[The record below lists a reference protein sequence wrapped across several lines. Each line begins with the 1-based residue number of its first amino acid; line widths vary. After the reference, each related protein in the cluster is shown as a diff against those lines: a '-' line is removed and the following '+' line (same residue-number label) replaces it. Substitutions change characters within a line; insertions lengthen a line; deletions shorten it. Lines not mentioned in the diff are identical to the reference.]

1 MPRRGGQGPAST
13 SGHCPNSCEHAPASN
28 TDAAPVSNAAT
39 ALPLSAQTCEF
50 RAGDYVTDGFSLFRV
65 EHTLADERGGELYVE
80 LENCGTMELIVC
92 SVQALAAGPLRCVE
106 PVRRERLTRHL
117 DLITRLE

>member
-1 MPRRGGQGPAST
+1 MTP
-13 SGHCPNSCEHAPASN
+13 
-28 TDAAPVSNAAT
+28 
-39 ALPLSAQTCEF
+39 PLSAQTCAF
-50 RAGDYVTDGFSLFRV
+50 RAGDYVTDGSSLFRV

-106 PVRRERLTRHL
+106 PVPREPRARHP
-117 DLITRLE
+117 DLITHLE